1 MGIKGEQD
9 EESGRGG
16 GVSATEIDADGEASD
31 WF

>member
-9 EESGRGG
+9 EESGRGE
-16 GVSATEIDADGEASD
+16 VSATEIDADGEVSD